1 MYLEETSKI
10 RKRKSEEEL
19 IKIAEKIGDK
29 IIFNDYEEEQVL
41 TLVKTLLELDFLSM
55 KYETREQIL
64 SVLCDS
70 VSNYEISSKIDWYN
84 IFKVKDKLE
93 DDLKEYAEEF
103 LHN

>member
-1 MYLEETSKI
+1 MYLEEASKI
-10 RKRKSEEEL
+10 RKCKSEEEL
-19 IKIAEKIGDK
+19 IKVAEEIGDK

-70 VSNYEISSKIDWYN
+70 ASNYEISSKIDWYN